1 MAETDPTRSTDPR
14 VNRSAFVGFAAGA
27 AVGAATMGKGLSQE
41 ELGKPHPAIVAEDD
55 PSIVVQH
62 VEIRR
67 PDIAMPAYY
76 AQPRSARPNTPGVV
90 VVMHAWG
97 VDTSIRDVVRR
108 FAKAGYA
115 AIAPDLFARYNAP
128 SGDGESDFST
138 FRPFVEKLTAAPAQV
153 DGDIRA
159 TALWLKSQHPQ
170 GKVGVTGFCMGG
182 GIALRQALAN
192 DDIFSA
198 DAVWYGRV
206 AGVDPTKIRMPILGN
221 YGERDTSIPA
231 DEVRAFRKVLRAPND
246 IVIYPTSG
254 HAFFDDQRSSYV
266 APAAQD
272 AWRRTLAFFNKYL
285 KS

>member
-1 MAETDPTRSTDPR
+1 MEETDPTRSTDPR
-14 VNRSAFVGFAAGA
+14 VNRGAFMGLAGA
-27 AVGAATMGKGLSQE
+27 AVGAVAIGTAGAQE
-41 ELGKPHPAIVAEDD
+41 EYGKPHPPIVSEDD
-55 PSIVVQH
+55 PTISVQH

-67 PDIAMPAYY
+67 PDIVMPSYY
-76 AQPRSARPNTPGVV
+76 AQPRSTRPDTPGVV

-128 SGDGESDFST
+128 SGDGESDFAK
-138 FRPFVEKLTAAPAQV
+138 FRPFIEKLTAAQAQV
-153 DGDIRA
+153 DGDVRA
-159 TALWLKSQHPQ
+159 AALWLKSAHPQ

-182 GIALRQALAN
+182 AIALRQALTN
-192 DDIFSA
+192 DDIFAA

-206 AGVDPTKIRMPILGN
+206 AGIDPTKIRMPILGS

-254 HAFFDDQRSSYV
+254 HAFFDDQRASYV

-285 KS
+285 KT